1 METRLLEYFLTVA
14 KERNITKS
22 AEILHI
28 TQPTLS
34 RQLTQLEEN
43 LGQQL
48 LIRDKKGLKLTEAGM
63 MLQRRAEEILDLIH
77 KTEQE
82 LNEDDQMIGQ
92 LSIGIG
98 ETAVSFDFLP
108 KVIEAY
114 REKYPNVTYELYT
127 GNALL
132 IKEKINQ
139 GLLDVGILIGTIDLE
154 NFDFIRLPYADRQG
168 LVVRKDHPLAQK
180 EFIEPQDL
188 VGEPLFFNEKRI
200 MLANE
205 LKEWAKG
212 EYDQYQII
220 GGHNLISNVLAMV
233 RQGICSV
240 ISIEGAIKYQNM
252 QDLKF
257 IPLKPL
263 MTQESVLVWKKHL
276 IMSPLTKKFIALV
289 QEMKEEIDE
298 DEASI
303 RKG

>member
-154 NFDFIRLPYADRQG
+154 NFDFIRLPYADKQG

-180 EFIEPQDL
+180 EFIEPKDL

-263 MTQESVLVWKKHL
+263 MTQESILVWKKHL